1 MAFRHR
7 QRSVQD
13 GDIIDAE
20 DWNENLRELTGEF
33 NGFLDRDNLRERAI
47 QTKHVNDNAFHEI
60 YTDQSDQTFSF
71 GSYTFG
77 YFGGD
82 ASGSNGIN
90 LLEFEADVDGMVI
103 CEWSGEW
110 SFGNDKFND
119 ENKTRPQHNK
129 VVTYRLM
136 VNGVEVA
143 KIYRNPD
150 LHVFGSGYMVGAFPV
165 APGNVRVSVEGKQLH
180 IDNETGDITTDGFNV
195 SVRNRVL
202 LVTYKRR

>member
-20 DWNENLRELTGEF
+20 DWNENLREITGEF
-33 NGFLDRDNLRERAI
+33 NGFLDRDNLRADAI
-47 QTKHVNDNAFHEI
+47 QTRHIKEKAFHEVF
-60 YTDQSDQTFSF
+60 TDQSELTYSF
-71 GSYTFG
+71 GARNFG
-77 YFGGD
+77 YHGGD
-82 ASGSNGIN
+82 ATGTNGIN

-110 SFGNDKFND
+110 NFGNDKFNE
-119 ENKTRPQHNK
+119 ENDIRPDHNN

-143 KIYRNPD
+143 KIYRSPD
-150 LHVFGSGYMVGAFPV
+150 LHVYDSGYMVGAFPV
-165 APGNVRVSVEGKQLH
+165 APGPVRISVEGQLLD
-180 IDNETGDITTDGFNV
+180 IDNETGDITTDGDPVYVNH
-195 SVRNRVL
+195 RVL

>member
-20 DWNENLRELTGEF
+20 DWNENLREITGEF
-33 NGFLDRDNLRERAI
+33 NGFLDRDNLRADAI
-47 QTKHVNDNAFHEI
+47 QTRHIKAKAFHEVF
-60 YTDQSDQTFSF
+60 TDQTELTYAF
-71 GSYTFG
+71 GSRNFG
-77 YFGGD
+77 YHGGD
-82 ASGSNGIN
+82 GTGSDGIN

-110 SFGNDKFND
+110 NFSESKFNE
-119 ENKTRPQHNK
+119 ENDIRPDHNY

-136 VNGVEVA
+136 VNGVEIA
-143 KIYRNPD
+143 KIFRSPD
-150 LHVFGSGYMVGAFPV
+150 LHVYDAGYMVGAFPV
-165 APGNVRVSVEGKQLH
+165 APGPVRISVEGQLLD
-180 IDNETGDITTDGFNV
+180 IDNETGDITTSQYPV
-195 SVRNRVL
+195 YVKHRVL